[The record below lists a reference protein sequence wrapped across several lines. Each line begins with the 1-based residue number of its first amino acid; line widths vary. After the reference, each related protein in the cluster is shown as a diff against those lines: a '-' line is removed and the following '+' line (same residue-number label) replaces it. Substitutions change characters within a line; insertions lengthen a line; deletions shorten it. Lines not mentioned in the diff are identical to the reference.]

1 LTREDHISF
10 AHALSKGA
18 GSATAFCL
26 AITVIWPVAALLM
39 YHVRVSH
46 ADNSALTE
54 KILTS
59 RV

>member
-1 LTREDHISF
+1 MLTREDHISF
-10 AHALSKGA
+10 AHALGKGA

-46 ADNSALTE
+46 ADTSALTV
-54 KILTS
+54 KY
-59 RV
+59 